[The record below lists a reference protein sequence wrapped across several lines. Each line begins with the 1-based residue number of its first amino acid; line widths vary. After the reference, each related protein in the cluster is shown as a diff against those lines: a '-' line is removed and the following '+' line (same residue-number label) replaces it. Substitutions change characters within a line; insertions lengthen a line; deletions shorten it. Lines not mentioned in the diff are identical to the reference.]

1 MNAIAAAL
9 ACAVVAAGADGAA
22 PAGTVAPP
30 GGAGAAPLVEVV
42 AAGGGTQAAALR
54 EVVTELLGRLPVRLA
69 WSEETSVTPTRILA
83 RSRAFDSAP
92 PTLARVWIDLSEVDR
107 AKIYIA
113 DARHDRFVART
124 VPLAPSRAEVGRET
138 LAHVLESTVDALL
151 AGRVVGVPRD
161 LAAREIADAAAPTP
175 EVGGAA
181 PAASPRPVR
190 VAGATD
196 GGDPAEAPSPA
207 PTRAS
212 PRPRARSA
220 PPGAATPGRG
230 FELTYG
236 AFYRAEVRAA
246 ALTIAHGPGVDIVWR
261 ARAGRHARAD
271 VRLAAVY
278 VAPFDWTGTPAG
290 ARLQGSTGWLELG
303 VTPPLGG
310 IIGVRIA
317 GGVGVDVLRVTPVVP
332 PAGTVTASPPFWKAA
347 PLATLGVGVTFPL
360 ARTLGLIA
368 SGGAT
373 ADLAGNHFDVE
384 RADGSRT
391 TALSPYRVR
400 PWLALGLSFSP

>member
-1 MNAIAAAL
+1 VNAIAAAI
-9 ACAVVAAGADGAA
+9 ACAVVAAGANVA
-22 PAGTVAPP
+22 PPARTVAPP

-69 WSEETSVTPTRILA
+69 WSEETSVTPTQILA
-83 RSRAFDSAP
+83 RSRAFDGVP

-113 DARHDRFVART
+113 DARRDRFVART

-175 EVGGAA
+175 GVAGAA

-190 VAGATD
+190 VAGATE
-196 GGDPAEAPSPA
+196 GGAPAAAPSPA
-207 PTRAS
+207 PGS
-212 PRPRARSA
+212 SRPRARSA
-220 PPGAATPGRG
+220 LPVAATPGRG
-230 FELTYG
+230 FDLTFG
-236 AFYRAEVRAA
+236 AFYRAEARAA

-261 ARAGRHARAD
+261 ARAGHRARVD
-271 VRLAAVY
+271 VRLAAAY
-278 VAPFDWTGTPAG
+278 VAPFDWAGAPAG

-303 VTPPLGG
+303 ATPPVGG
-310 IIGVRIA
+310 VIGVRIA
-317 GGVGVDVLRVTPVVP
+317 GGVGVDVMRVTPVVP
-332 PAGTVTASPPFWKAA
+332 PAGTVTASPPLWKAA
-347 PLATLGVGVTFPL
+347 PLATLGVGVTLPL
-360 ARTLGLIA
+360 ARTLGLTA

-391 TALSPYRVR
+391 IALSPYRVR